1 VLILKK
7 FLAILATIIFGFILA
22 LFILELGLWLVPD
35 AIWKGRVS
43 KNPTR
48 YQLFETD
55 KNIGWVHVPNA
66 EADWEGYGEYNVDI
80 KINSLGLRDYEHTYA
95 KPPGTFRIL
104 ILGDSFTEGMQVDLA
119 QTFPPQLQACLAGR
133 ASRPVEVINAGKS
146 AYGPGEELLF
156 FTHEGVKYQPDLVL
170 TAIFPGNDIKD
181 IRRDPDSNM
190 VQSFGGYQFY
200 FDGEQ
205 LEKHWIEWADP
216 PDEEISWFQQ
226 FLRRYSALY
235 YTFQSPDSQVL
246 RDLDRLVE
254 PWWPNLLS
262 SGPPLETFNA
272 SDYPD
277 FAEDEYLVIFT
288 KNFPH
293 NTLVPPRVQE
303 LWQLFKAILQQL
315 QDQTEAHGA
324 QLAVVL
330 IPREAQ
336 VHPELYNERVNE
348 YAKRYD
354 LLQAGLDVWDISAPN
369 QAIAD
374 LMIERDIPT
383 LDLMPGFQTY
393 AQTHDGL
400 LYFEKDIH
408 FNEKGHQ
415 LAANL
420 ICDWLVEQEL
430 IPLQ

>member
-7 FLAILATIIFGFILA
+7 ILATLATIIFGLILA

-35 AIWKGRVS
+35 AIWKGQVS

-48 YQLFETD
+48 YRLFQTD
-55 KNIGWVHVPNA
+55 KNIGWTHVPNA
-66 EADWEGYGEYNVDI
+66 QSNWEGYGEYNVDI
-80 KINSLGLRDYEHTYA
+80 TINSLGLRDYEHTYA

-119 QTFPPQLQACLAGR
+119 QTFPPQLQTCLAGR
-133 ASRPVEVINAGKS
+133 VSRPVEVINAGNS
-146 AYGPGEELLF
+146 SYGPGEELLF
-156 FTHEGVKYQPDLVL
+156 FTHEGVKYQPDLVV
-170 TAIFPGNDIKD
+170 TAIFPGNDLKD
-181 IRRDPDSNM
+181 IKREPDSNM

-200 FDGEQ
+200 LDDGR
-205 LEKHWIEWADP
+205 LEKRWIEWADP
-216 PDEEISWFQQ
+216 PDEKISWLQQ
-226 FLRRYSALY
+226 FLRRYSGLY

-254 PWWPNLLS
+254 PWWPDLLS
-262 SGPPLETFNA
+262 SGPPVEISQPADFP
-272 SDYPD
+272 DY
-277 FAEDEYLVIFT
+277 AYEENLIVFT
-288 KNFPH
+288 KNFPD
-293 NTLVPPRVQE
+293 NPLVPPSVHE

-315 QDQTEAHGA
+315 QAETEAHGA

-336 VHPELYNERVNE
+336 VHPELYNERVIE

-369 QAIAD
+369 HAIAD
-374 LMIERDIPT
+374 LMLERGIPT
-383 LDLMPGFQTY
+383 LDLMPGFQAY
-393 AQTHDGL
+393 AQTNDGL

-408 FNEKGHQ
+408 LNEKGHQ

>member
-1 VLILKK
+1 
-7 FLAILATIIFGFILA
+7 
-22 LFILELGLWLVPD
+22 
-35 AIWKGRVS
+35 
-43 KNPTR
+43 
-48 YQLFETD
+48 
-55 KNIGWVHVPNA
+55 
-66 EADWEGYGEYNVDI
+66 
-80 KINSLGLRDYEHTYA
+80 
-95 KPPGTFRIL
+95 
-104 ILGDSFTEGMQVDLA
+104 
-119 QTFPPQLQACLAGR
+119 
-133 ASRPVEVINAGKS
+133 
-146 AYGPGEELLF
+146 
-156 FTHEGVKYQPDLVL
+156 
-170 TAIFPGNDIKD
+170 
-181 IRRDPDSNM
+181 
-190 VQSFGGYQFY
+190 FY

-205 LEKHWIEWADP
+205 LEKRWIEWADP

-254 PWWPNLLS
+254 PWWPNLFS
-262 SGPPLETFNA
+262 SGPPLETFDA

-303 LWQLFKAILQQL
+303 LWRLFKAILQQL

-369 QAIAD
+369 HAIAD
-374 LMIERDIPT
+374 FTMERDIPT
-383 LDLMPGFQTY
+383 LDLTPGFQAY